1 MGEMRALENKTWEV
15 MNLSHKKR
23 MVGYKWMFT
32 VKYKANGAVERYK
45 AYLVMKIF
53 TQIYGIDYTEIFAPL
68 VKLNTIQVLYL
79 WSGT

>member
-23 MVGYKWMFT
+23 MVGYKLMFT

-53 TQIYGIDYTEIFAPL
+53 TQIYGIDYTKIFAPL

-79 WSGT
+79 RLGT

>member
-53 TQIYGIDYTEIFAPL
+53 TQIYGIDYTKIFAPL

-79 WSGT
+79 WLGT